1 MNKRKI
7 IFSPICDLAL
17 FSAPGFQ
24 PDATSVT
31 LYIQSLLARISA
43 PFTSNSASY
52 MAQTS
57 TQRAELL
64 SLSLK
69 LIYELQTRGVARN
82 ASLYHALFRLAG
94 RTLEGRDPEALLSLF
109 GRMKLGV
116 FQLKDYTCTWSGF
129 SHIFTLLDMRPIVH
143 RSRKTDTRHYDGFAR
158 SAYGTPARLAVD
170 RFGQH
175 T

>member
-1 MNKRKI
+1 MKNY
-7 IFSPICDLAL
+7 FFLPICDHVL

-24 PDATSVT
+24 PDTTSVT

-57 TQRAELL
+57 TQRSELL

-69 LIYELQTRGVARN
+69 LIHDLQTRGVARN

-109 GRMKLGV
+109 ERMKLGV
-116 FQLKDYTCTWSGF
+116 FQLEDSTCTWSGF
-129 SHIFTLLDMRPIVH
+129 SHIFTLLDMRSIVR
-143 RSRKTDTRHYDGFAR
+143 RSRKTDSRHHDGFAR
-158 SAYGTPARLAVD
+158 STHGTPA
-170 RFGQH
+170 
-175 T
+175 

>member
-1 MNKRKI
+1 MKNY
-7 IFSPICDLAL
+7 FFLPICDHVL

-24 PDATSVT
+24 PDTTSVT

-57 TQRAELL
+57 TQRSELL

-69 LIYELQTRGVARN
+69 LIHDLQTRGVARN

-109 GRMKLGV
+109 ERMKLGV
-116 FQLKDYTCTWSGF
+116 L
-129 SHIFTLLDMRPIVH
+129 
-143 RSRKTDTRHYDGFAR
+143 
-158 SAYGTPARLAVD
+158 
-170 RFGQH
+170 
-175 T
+175 